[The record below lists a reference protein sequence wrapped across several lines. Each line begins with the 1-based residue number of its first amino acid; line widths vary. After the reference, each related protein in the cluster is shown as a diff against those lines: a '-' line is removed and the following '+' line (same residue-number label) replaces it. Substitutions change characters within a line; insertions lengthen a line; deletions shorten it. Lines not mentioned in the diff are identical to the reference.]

1 MSQQAPKLV
10 SDTHYCVVGDVTIDE
25 SAAIASG
32 VVLQAASGSR
42 IVICK
47 GVCLAA
53 GVCIQS
59 RKGVLTISAG
69 ASLGANVLIV
79 GNGEVGADACVSSGS
94 TLVNPSVSAEGIVP
108 PDALIENRLKES
120 RLIENGESQQKQAHS
135 SKSNSFQSDS
145 FQSDS
150 FQSNGYQTSSFQS
163 NSFQSNGS
171 QTNGYQTSSFQSNGY
186 QTDGQQNSFQA
197 NSYQSNGQQSS
208 YQSNEFQETHHSYS
222 SFQTQHTAPSAD
234 VQSTYRDQN
243 GTSAHQNGVSK
254 TDASQM
260 VVHASYDR
268 VYGRE
273 QVTRLISALFP
284 NRHNNQTNS

>member
-145 FQSDS
+145 FQS
-150 FQSNGYQTSSFQS
+150 NGSQTSSFQA
-163 NSFQSNGS
+163 NSYQSNGS

-208 YQSNEFQETHHSYS
+208 
-222 SFQTQHTAPSAD
+222 
-234 VQSTYRDQN
+234 
-243 GTSAHQNGVSK
+243 
-254 TDASQM
+254 
-260 VVHASYDR
+260 
-268 VYGRE
+268 
-273 QVTRLISALFP
+273 
-284 NRHNNQTNS
+284 